1 MDNYNNFARRHIGLN
16 QSDVDGLLAELGYK
30 NIEDF
35 SKAVLPENIF
45 IGEDLEMDEPM
56 TEEEAL
62 QALQKIAEKNQ
73 VFRSFLGQG
82 YSGTIT
88 PKVILRNVFES
99 PGWYTSY
106 TPYQPEIAQ
115 GRLEALINFQTMVG
129 DLTGIE
135 IANASLLDE

>member
-16 QSDVDGLLAELGYK
+16 QSDVDGLLDELGYK

-82 YSGTIT
+82 YFGTIT
-88 PKVILRNVFES
+88 P
-99 PGWYTSY
+99 
-106 TPYQPEIAQ
+106 
-115 GRLEALINFQTMVG
+115 RL
-129 DLTGIE
+129 
-135 IANASLLDE
+135 S

>member
-45 IGEDLEMDEPM
+45 VGEDLEMDEPM

-62 QALQKIAEKNQ
+62 QTLKKIA
-73 VFRSFLGQG
+73 
-82 YSGTIT
+82 I
-88 PKVILRNVFES
+88 
-99 PGWYTSY
+99 
-106 TPYQPEIAQ
+106 
-115 GRLEALINFQTMVG
+115 
-129 DLTGIE
+129 
-135 IANASLLDE
+135 

>member
-16 QSDVDGLLAELGYK
+16 QSDVDGLLDELGYK
-30 NIEDF
+30 NIEGF

-82 YSGTIT
+82 YFGTIT

-106 TPYQPEIAQ
+106 TP
-115 GRLEALINFQTMVG
+115 
-129 DLTGIE
+129 
-135 IANASLLDE
+135 